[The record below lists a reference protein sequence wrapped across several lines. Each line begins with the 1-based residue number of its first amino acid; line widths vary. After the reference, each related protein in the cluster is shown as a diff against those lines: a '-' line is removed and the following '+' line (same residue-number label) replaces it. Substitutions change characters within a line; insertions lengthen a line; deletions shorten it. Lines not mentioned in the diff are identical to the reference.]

1 MEWGRFSNQRGRR
14 GEVRIVADEIKVLLI
29 EDDAA
34 AAEMYRIRLV
44 ADGYTVV
51 VAEDGEQG
59 LDLAVSQAPDFIYL
73 DIRLPKIDGFE
84 VLERLRAGPETAG
97 IPVIILTN
105 FGDPEFK
112 ERGLKLGALEFL
124 VKADTTPSSL
134 SQTVERVTTPRALP
148 SA

>member
-1 MEWGRFSNQRGRR
+1 
-14 GEVRIVADEIKVLLI
+14 
-29 EDDAA
+29 
-34 AAEMYRIRLV
+34 MYRLRLV

-59 LDLAVSQAPDFIYL
+59 LEMAASEAPDFIYL

-84 VLERLRAGPETAG
+84 VLVRLRANSETAA

-105 FGDPEFK
+105 FGEPEFR

-134 SQTVERVTTPRALP
+134 SQTVERVTSSRPLP

>member
-1 MEWGRFSNQRGRR
+1 MG
-14 GEVRIVADEIKVLLI
+14 DDIKVLLI
-29 EDDAA
+29 EDDSA
-34 AAEMYRIRLV
+34 AAEMYRLRLV

-59 LDLAVSQAPDFIYL
+59 LEMAGAELPDFIYL

-84 VLERLRAGPETAG
+84 VLERLRADPETAD
-97 IPVIILTN
+97 IPVIILSN
-105 FGDPEFK
+105 FGEPEFR

-124 VKADTTPSSL
+124 VKSDTTPSNL
-134 SQTVERVTTPRALP
+134 SETVERVTTPRALP

>member
-1 MEWGRFSNQRGRR
+1 VG
-14 GEVRIVADEIKVLLI
+14 DDIKVLMI
-29 EDDAA
+29 EDDSA
-34 AAEMYRIRLV
+34 AAEMYRLRLV

-59 LDLAVSQAPDFIYL
+59 LEMAGAELPDFIYL

-84 VLERLRAGPETAG
+84 VLERLRADPETAG
-97 IPVIILTN
+97 IPVIILSN
-105 FGDPEFK
+105 FGEPEFR

-124 VKADTTPSSL
+124 VKSDTTPSNL
-134 SQTVERVTTPRALP
+134 SETVERVTAPRALP